1 MTLRA
6 VRGAVQVERDEPGVL
21 RGQVGLLL
29 KEIMAAN
36 DLVPDDLVSIVF
48 TSTSDLVSAFPAEA
62 ARDLGLV
69 DVPLM
74 CARELDVRGGLPRTV
89 RILAHVETERARAD
103 IRHVY
108 LGGAAALRPDLARH
122 TAHGVPCSE
131 PARHTAHGVPCSEP
145 ARHPADGDRPE
156 GGTP

>member
-48 TSTSDLVSAFPAEA
+48 TSTPDLVSAFPAEA
-62 ARDLGLV
+62 AW
-69 DVPLM
+69 
-74 CARELDVRGGLPRTV
+74 ARVGHPPRSGEVNLT
-89 RILAHVETERARAD
+89 LLFA
-103 IRHVY
+103 
-108 LGGAAALRPDLARH
+108 
-122 TAHGVPCSE
+122 
-131 PARHTAHGVPCSEP
+131 PARNSTVGRGSP
-145 ARHPADGDRPE
+145 
-156 GGTP
+156 

>member
-48 TSTSDLVSAFPAEA
+48 TSTPDLVSAFPAEA
-62 ARDLGLV
+62 ARELGLV

-89 RILAHVETERARAD
+89 RILAHVETGRARAD
-103 IRHVY
+103 VRHVY
-108 LGGAAALRPDLARH
+108 LGGAAVLRKDLARH
-122 TAHGVPCSE
+122 TADGASGRE
-131 PARHTAHGVPCSEP
+131 PARHTADGVPGREL
-145 ARHPADGDRPE
+145 ARHTAGGDRPE

>member
-1 MTLRA
+1 MRLRA

-48 TSTSDLVSAFPAEA
+48 TATSDLVSAFPAEA
-62 ARDLGLV
+62 ARDLGLT

-108 LGGAAALRPDLARH
+108 LGGAAVLRPDLAPH
-122 TAHGVPCSE
+122 AADGVPGGE
-131 PARHTAHGVPCSEP
+131 PARRP
-145 ARHPADGDRPE
+145 AGGDRPE
-156 GGTP
+156 GRTP

>member
-122 TAHGVPCSE
+122 TADGVPD
-131 PARHTAHGVPCSEP
+131 SEP

>member
-131 PARHTAHGVPCSEP
+131 PARHPADGVPGSEP